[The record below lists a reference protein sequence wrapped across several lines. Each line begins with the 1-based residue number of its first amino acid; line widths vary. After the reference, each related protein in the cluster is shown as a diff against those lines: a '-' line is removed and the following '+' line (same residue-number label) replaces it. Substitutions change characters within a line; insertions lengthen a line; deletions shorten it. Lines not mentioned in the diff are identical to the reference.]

1 MLHFNPQAPEL
12 EASRLAEIRATTT
25 YNEQMRKKQQISSL
39 LKDAVTAHTSREDAI
54 KDLRYNYSF
63 FCTET
68 PHFGHSERKCD
79 KSTSFSLGC
88 FFFFFLTKKV
98 WFRGIVSK
106 TQLKLRER
114 APLITNASFITNSFV
129 FVMNDDSET
138 L

>member
-54 KDLRYNYSF
+54 KDLRYNFSF

-79 KSTSFSLGC
+79 KSCRLFLSRMF

-114 APLITNASFITNSFV
+114 ELHSLQMHHSLQIASY
-129 FVMNDDSET
+129 